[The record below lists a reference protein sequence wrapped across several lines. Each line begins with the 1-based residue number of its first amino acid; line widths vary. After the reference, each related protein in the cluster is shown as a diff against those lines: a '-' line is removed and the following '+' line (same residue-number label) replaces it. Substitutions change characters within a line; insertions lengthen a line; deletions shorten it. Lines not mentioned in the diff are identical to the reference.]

1 MEENKPVKI
10 GITHGDVNGISYEL
24 IIKTMLDTRLFD
36 ICTPIIYGSSKV
48 TAYHRKALNIENFSL
63 NNIKKP
69 EEANAKRANIINCV
83 DDNIRVELG
92 KSTRQA
98 GEASASA
105 LEAAAKDLKENKLD
119 ALVTA
124 PINKENIQSERFNF
138 AGHTEYLQSVF
149 NAEEV
154 LMLMVGDLMKVGV
167 VTGHIPVSGVP
178 GYLNTELILNKL
190 RILNKSLQE
199 DFLIRKPR
207 IAVLGLNPHAG
218 ENGILGNEESEVID
232 PAIKQA
238 TEEGILSF
246 GPYATDGFF
255 GSASFRNFDG
265 VLAMYHDQGLT
276 AFKILC
282 GETGVNYTA
291 GLPVIRTSP
300 AHGTAFELAGLGE
313 ANIDSFRSAIY
324 TACDIYK
331 NRKLTG
337 EIIRDPLPPVD
348 ISDI

>member
-1 MEENKPVKI
+1 MEQDKPVKI
-10 GITHGDVNGISYEL
+10 GITHGDVNGIGYEL
-24 IIKTMLDTRLFD
+24 IIKTMLDSRLFD

-48 TAYHRKALNIENFSL
+48 TAYHRKALNIENFSV

-69 EEANAKRANIINCV
+69 EEANIKRANIINCV

-98 GEASASA
+98 GAASASA
-105 LEAAAKDLKENKLD
+105 LEAAVKDLKENRLD

-124 PINKENIQSERFNF
+124 PINKENIQSEHFNF

-154 LMLMVGDLMKVGV
+154 LMLMVGNLMKVGV
-167 VTGHIPVSGVP
+167 VTGHIPLSRVP
-178 GYLNTELILNKL
+178 EQLNRELILNKL
-190 RILNKSLQE
+190 RILNQSLKE
-199 DFLIRKPR
+199 DFLIRKPK

-218 ENGILGNEESEVID
+218 ENNMLGNEESEIIE
-232 PAIKQA
+232 PAIKTA
-238 TEEGILSF
+238 NEEDILSF

-255 GSASFRNFDG
+255 GSVNYKNFDA

-282 GETGVNYTA
+282 GDTGVNYTA

-313 ANIDSFRSAIY
+313 ARIDSFRSAIY
-324 TACDIYK
+324 TACDIFK
-331 NRKLTG
+331 NRKLTA
-337 EIIRDPLPPVD
+337 EITQNPLPPVD

>member
-1 MEENKPVKI
+1 MEEKKSIKI

-36 ICTPIIYGSSKV
+36 ICTPVIYGSSKV

-63 NNIKKP
+63 NNIKQP
-69 EEANAKRANIINCV
+69 EEANTKRANIINCV

-92 KSTRQA
+92 KSTKQA
-98 GEASASA
+98 GKASASA
-105 LEAAAKDLKENKLD
+105 LETAVNDLREHKLD

-124 PINKENIQSERFNF
+124 PINKENIQSDSFKF

-167 VTGHIPVSGVP
+167 VTGHIPLTQVP
-178 GYLNTELILNKL
+178 GFLSRDLIYNKL
-190 RILNKSLQE
+190 RILDKSLRE
-199 DFLIRKPR
+199 DFLITKPR
-207 IAVLGLNPHAG
+207 IAVLALNPHAG
-218 ENGILGNEESEVID
+218 EKDILGKEESELIQ
-232 PAIKQA
+232 PAIQQA
-238 TEEGILSF
+238 SEENILAF

-255 GSASFRNFDG
+255 GSGNYNNFDG

-282 GETGVNYTA
+282 GDTGVNYTA

-313 ANIDSFRSAIY
+313 ARIDSFRSAIY
-324 TACDIYK
+324 TACDIFK
-331 NRKLTG
+331 NRKLTA
-337 EIIRDPLPPVD
+337 EIAQDPLPPVD